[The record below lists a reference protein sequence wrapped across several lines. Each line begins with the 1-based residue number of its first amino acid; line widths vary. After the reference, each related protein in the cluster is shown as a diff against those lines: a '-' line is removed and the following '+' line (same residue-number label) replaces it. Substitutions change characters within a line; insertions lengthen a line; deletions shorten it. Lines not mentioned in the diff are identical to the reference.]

1 MVVAREV
8 VVDSQDPLN
17 ISDFISYC
25 LSFYGHGEIYDHGIT
40 EAEIRKA
47 LDIRLERYPHIGFD
61 GDTLDREK
69 VRDIVLYELR
79 APFVE

>member
-25 LSFYGHGEIYDHGIT
+25 LSFYGSSGICEHGMT

-47 LDIRLERYPHIGFD
+47 LDIRLERYPHISFD
-61 GDTLDREK
+61 GDTLDSGK
-69 VRDIVLYELR
+69 VRDIVLDELR
-79 APFVE
+79 APVVE